1 MISETRR
8 EGSEA
13 KIVSLVCGS
22 LSLFFV
28 RSLIMYVYLV
38 TGSSM
43 GMPDLH
49 SGYGFSIGGVAAF
62 DMENPEAIVSPGG
75 VGFDI
80 NW

>member
-1 MISETRR
+1 
-8 EGSEA
+8 
-13 KIVSLVCGS
+13 
-22 LSLFFV
+22 
-28 RSLIMYVYLV
+28 MYVDLV
-38 TGSSM
+38 TGASM